1 MRIEKYQNEPDQG
14 RSYYENNMAHIV
26 SRDLELQDEDQIK
39 EGFEVQEGLIAIV
52 AAGALTFIVQYLSGY
67 IQIKSG
73 GGGH

>member
-1 MRIEKYQNEPDQG
+1 
-14 RSYYENNMAHIV
+14 MAHIV

-52 AAGALTFIVQYLSGY
+52 AAGVLTFIVQYLSGY